1 MPLYA
6 TSGTL
11 AGVAVTIDPFGQ
23 GGPTT
28 NYTEVHNLSHIN
40 TYTCLAVGVTFS
52 IPPLRKLV
60 ISDPL
65 TALTLNGTGAYT
77 VIANTQPQIDAPSP
91 SLQPTY
97 YGTGVLVSSADGVT
111 IEDTGSVIRVK
122 DLGISTAKLADLA
135 VATGKIADL
144 AVTSGKLADSSVSN
158 DKLQGL
164 SVSWTKINSGSTS
177 AGTPGSAAFTFIGNP
192 ADGETVTVEY
202 GTAVV
207 YEFDNGGGV
216 APGNIAVTIG
226 AGAAATLINL
236 KAAIALNQ
244 PNVHTVILA
253 AAVDSLGIVGYNQ
266 SYTLSGEPLT
276 LLGSASVAV
285 YNAKSAFGEYKQG
298 VLGATYTVTVDDAAA
313 GSVIFGVGGLVESYT
328 VQVFTGA
335 GVVKAFD
342 GFATVSGPSIEVSN
356 FMAAVPFVAGDVIT
370 MMAVV
375 NY

>member
-28 NYTEVHNLSHIN
+28 NYTEVHNLSHTN
-40 TYTCLAVGVTFS
+40 TYTCLAAGVTFS

-77 VIANTQPQIDAPSP
+77 VIANTQPQIEAPSP

-135 VATGKIADL
+135 V
-144 AVTSGKLADSSVSN
+144 TSGKLADSSVNN

-164 SVSWTKINSGSTS
+164 AVSWTKINSGSTS
-177 AGTPGSAAFTFIGNP
+177 AGTPGSAAFTFLANP

-236 KAAIALNQ
+236 KTAIALNQ

-253 AAVDSLGIVGYNQ
+253 AAVYSLGIVGYNQ
-266 SYTLSGEPLT
+266 AYTLAGEPNSKPF
-276 LLGSASVAV
+276 SAPARHTNGWPRSMQPT
-285 YNAKSAFGEYKQG
+285 SP
-298 VLGATYTVTVDDAAA
+298 AA
-313 GSVIFGVGGLVESYT
+313 
-328 VQVFTGA
+328 
-335 GVVKAFD
+335 
-342 GFATVSGPSIEVSN
+342 P
-356 FMAAVPFVAGDVIT
+356 
-370 MMAVV
+370 
-375 NY
+375 